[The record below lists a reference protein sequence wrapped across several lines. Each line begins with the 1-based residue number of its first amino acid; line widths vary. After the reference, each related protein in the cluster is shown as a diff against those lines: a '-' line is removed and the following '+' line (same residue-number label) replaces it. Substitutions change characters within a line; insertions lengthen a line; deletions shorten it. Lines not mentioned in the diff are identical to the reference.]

1 MSLLDKLIVL
11 QLKGEGLQVSPRAKV
26 LYINPRYKIGFYHN
40 LDSVHSLVYCSAMMI
55 LCIHVITEIY
65 EVILRLFNRFN

>member
-26 LYINPRYKIGFYHN
+26 LYINPRYKIGFDHN
-40 LDSVHSLVYCSAMMI
+40 LDSVHSLVYFKINDDIMHSCN
-55 LCIHVITEIY
+55 
-65 EVILRLFNRFN
+65 NRNI

>member
-40 LDSVHSLVYCSAMMI
+40 LDSVHSLV
-55 LCIHVITEIY
+55 L
-65 EVILRLFNRFN
+65 